1 MAKEMKR
8 VLRENTT
15 VDTQTGEVLKR
26 ETTVQF
32 SKEPG
37 FVKLYFDCL
46 GVYIKNDGL
55 SASLNDMLLEVLH
68 RASYAQD
75 GQIVHLGAYDKE
87 QICKA
92 THKSMRR
99 LEQAITTWVKN
110 RVLIRVARGIYQVNP
125 FIFGRGDWRDIAN
138 LRATFNFSEG
148 SVTVTR
154 DYKDGH
160 YEELDTQ
167 NTSETHEDAL
177 EGASEQEQSTGTPVT
192 FPTKFS
198 ERMRAA
204 MFPQQNL
211 KRREALFCWARRRF
225 APAKCRNALLLS
237 SKSAKLSFSQE
248 KLLTTHCHEPA
259 HISHQWTCE
268 SVSGSHLRKRSDE
281 ENPQRCYDPSDDRDG
296 TAGVPSTQ
304 PV

>member
-8 VLRENTT
+8 VLRENTLLT
-15 VDTQTGEVLKR
+15 PKQAKFLSENYGAVL
-26 ETTVQF
+26 
-32 SKEPG
+32 KEPG

-87 QICKA
+87 QICDKA

-125 FIFGRGDWRDIAN
+125 FILGAEIGEISPITRN
-138 LRATFNFSEG
+138 NFSEG
-148 SVTVTR
+148 SVT

-160 YEELDTQ
+160 YENVQ
-167 NTSETHEDAL
+167 NTSET
-177 EGASEQEQSTGTPVT
+177 
-192 FPTKFS
+192 F
-198 ERMRAA
+198 
-204 MFPQQNL
+204 
-211 KRREALFCWARRRF
+211 
-225 APAKCRNALLLS
+225 
-237 SKSAKLSFSQE
+237 
-248 KLLTTHCHEPA
+248 
-259 HISHQWTCE
+259 
-268 SVSGSHLRKRSDE
+268 
-281 ENPQRCYDPSDDRDG
+281 
-296 TAGVPSTQ
+296 
-304 PV
+304 

>member
-110 RVLIRVARGIYQVNP
+110 RVLIRVAR
-125 FIFGRGDWRDIAN
+125 N
-138 LRATFNFSEG
+138 LSGESLYF
-148 SVTVTR
+148 
-154 DYKDGH
+154 
-160 YEELDTQ
+160 
-167 NTSETHEDAL
+167 
-177 EGASEQEQSTGTPVT
+177 
-192 FPTKFS
+192 
-198 ERMRAA
+198 
-204 MFPQQNL
+204 
-211 KRREALFCWARRRF
+211 WARRLARYRQF
-225 APAKCRNALLLS
+225 TRNLLTSPKALLPLHVITRT
-237 SKSAKLSFSQE
+237 ATMRNL
-248 KLLTTHCHEPA
+248 
-259 HISHQWTCE
+259 I
-268 SVSGSHLRKRSDE
+268 RKIPLKRTRM
-281 ENPQRCYDPSDDRDG
+281 P
-296 TAGVPSTQ
+296 
-304 PV
+304 

>member
-1 MAKEMKR
+1 MQS
-8 VLRENTT
+8 
-15 VDTQTGEVLKR
+15 DSQ
-26 ETTVQF
+26 
-32 SKEPG
+32 
-37 FVKLYFDCL
+37 
-46 GVYIKNDGL
+46 
-55 SASLNDMLLEVLH
+55 
-68 RASYAQD
+68 
-75 GQIVHLGAYDKE
+75 
-87 QICKA
+87 
-92 THKSMRR
+92 SMRR

-138 LRATFNFSEG
+138 LRATFFSEG

-177 EGASEQEQSTGTPVT
+177 EGRLSKNRYRNTSDLSSEVQRANASGNVP
-192 FPTKFS
+192 PTKF
-198 ERMRAA
+198 EAA
-204 MFPQQNL
+204 RSRFL
-211 KRREALFCWARRRF
+211 LGATAFRTREM
-225 APAKCRNALLLS
+225 
-237 SKSAKLSFSQE
+237 Q
-248 KLLTTHCHEPA
+248 LTAHCHEPA

-268 SVSGSHLRKRSDE
+268 SVSGSHLRERSDE

>member
-15 VDTQTGEVLKR
+15 VDAQTGEVLKR

-138 LRATFNFSEG
+138 LRATLTSPKALLPLH
-148 SVTVTR
+148 VITR
-154 DYKDGH
+154 
-160 YEELDTQ
+160 TA
-167 NTSETHEDAL
+167 T
-177 EGASEQEQSTGTPVT
+177 
-192 FPTKFS
+192 
-198 ERMRAA
+198 MRNLIRKI
-204 MFPQQNL
+204 PL
-211 KRREALFCWARRRF
+211 KRTRM
-225 APAKCRNALLLS
+225 P
-237 SKSAKLSFSQE
+237 
-248 KLLTTHCHEPA
+248 
-259 HISHQWTCE
+259 
-268 SVSGSHLRKRSDE
+268 
-281 ENPQRCYDPSDDRDG
+281 
-296 TAGVPSTQ
+296 
-304 PV
+304 

>member
-15 VDTQTGEVLKR
+15 VDTQTGEVLKLR
-26 ETTVQF
+26 NYGAVLKRAWLRQAF
-32 SKEPG
+32 
-37 FVKLYFDCL
+37 YFDCL

-125 FIFGRGDWRDIAN
+125 FIFGAEIGEISPIYAQPLTSPKALLPLHVITRTATMRN
-138 LRATFNFSEG
+138 LIR
-148 SVTVTR
+148 
-154 DYKDGH
+154 KI
-160 YEELDTQ
+160 
-167 NTSETHEDAL
+167 
-177 EGASEQEQSTGTPVT
+177 P
-192 FPTKFS
+192 
-198 ERMRAA
+198 
-204 MFPQQNL
+204 L
-211 KRREALFCWARRRF
+211 KRTRM
-225 APAKCRNALLLS
+225 P
-237 SKSAKLSFSQE
+237 
-248 KLLTTHCHEPA
+248 
-259 HISHQWTCE
+259 
-268 SVSGSHLRKRSDE
+268 
-281 ENPQRCYDPSDDRDG
+281 
-296 TAGVPSTQ
+296 
-304 PV
+304 

>member
-1 MAKEMKR
+1 
-8 VLRENTT
+8 
-15 VDTQTGEVLKR
+15 
-26 ETTVQF
+26 
-32 SKEPG
+32 
-37 FVKLYFDCL
+37 
-46 GVYIKNDGL
+46 
-55 SASLNDMLLEVLH
+55 MLLEVLH

-125 FIFGRGDWRDIAN
+125 FIFGGDWRDIAN

-167 NTSETHEDAL
+167 NTSETHEDA
-177 EGASEQEQSTGTPVT
+177 P
-192 FPTKFS
+192 
-198 ERMRAA
+198 
-204 MFPQQNL
+204 
-211 KRREALFCWARRRF
+211 RR
-225 APAKCRNALLLS
+225 
-237 SKSAKLSFSQE
+237 
-248 KLLTTHCHEPA
+248 
-259 HISHQWTCE
+259 
-268 SVSGSHLRKRSDE
+268 
-281 ENPQRCYDPSDDRDG
+281 
-296 TAGVPSTQ
+296 GV
-304 PV
+304 

>member
-160 YEELDTQ
+160 YEELDMQ

-177 EGASEQEQSTGTPVT
+177 EGASEQEQV
-192 FPTKFS
+192 
-198 ERMRAA
+198 
-204 MFPQQNL
+204 
-211 KRREALFCWARRRF
+211 
-225 APAKCRNALLLS
+225 
-237 SKSAKLSFSQE
+237 QE
-248 KLLTTHCHEPA
+248 
-259 HISHQWTCE
+259 HQ
-268 SVSGSHLRKRSDE
+268 
-281 ENPQRCYDPSDDRDG
+281 
-296 TAGVPSTQ
+296 
-304 PV
+304 

>member
-1 MAKEMKR
+1 
-8 VLRENTT
+8 
-15 VDTQTGEVLKR
+15 
-26 ETTVQF
+26 
-32 SKEPG
+32 
-37 FVKLYFDCL
+37 
-46 GVYIKNDGL
+46 
-55 SASLNDMLLEVLH
+55 MLLEVLH

-75 GQIVHLGAYDKE
+75 GKSYTLAHTTRSKFA
-87 QICKA
+87 KA

-177 EGASEQEQSTGTPVT
+177 EGASEQEQV
-192 FPTKFS
+192 
-198 ERMRAA
+198 
-204 MFPQQNL
+204 
-211 KRREALFCWARRRF
+211 
-225 APAKCRNALLLS
+225 
-237 SKSAKLSFSQE
+237 QE
-248 KLLTTHCHEPA
+248 
-259 HISHQWTCE
+259 HQ
-268 SVSGSHLRKRSDE
+268 
-281 ENPQRCYDPSDDRDG
+281 
-296 TAGVPSTQ
+296 
-304 PV
+304 

>member
-1 MAKEMKR
+1 M
-8 VLRENTT
+8 RENTT

-26 ETTVQF
+26 EKLRCSSQ
-32 SKEPG
+32 KEPG

-138 LRATFNFSEG
+138 LRATS
-148 SVTVTR
+148 SPKALLPLR

-177 EGASEQEQSTGTPVT
+177 EGRLSKNSTGTPVT
-192 FPTKFS
+192 APEVQRANASGNVPPTKFEAARS
-198 ERMRAA
+198 RFLLGATFRTREMQKCASPFVEVRQIEFLARETPNYIATNLHIPSVMDMRA
-204 MFPQQNL
+204 
-211 KRREALFCWARRRF
+211 
-225 APAKCRNALLLS
+225 
-237 SKSAKLSFSQE
+237 
-248 KLLTTHCHEPA
+248 
-259 HISHQWTCE
+259 
-268 SVSGSHLRKRSDE
+268 
-281 ENPQRCYDPSDDRDG
+281 
-296 TAGVPSTQ
+296 
-304 PV
+304 

>member
-138 LRATFNFSEG
+138 LRATLTSPKALLPL
-148 SVTVTR
+148 R

-177 EGASEQEQSTGTPVT
+177 EGASEQEQYRNTSDLSNEVQ
-192 FPTKFS
+192 
-198 ERMRAA
+198 RANA
-204 MFPQQNL
+204 SGNVPQQNL
-211 KRREALFCWARRRF
+211 KRREAAFCWARRRF

-248 KLLTTHCHEPA
+248 KLLA
-259 HISHQWTCE
+259 
-268 SVSGSHLRKRSDE
+268 
-281 ENPQRCYDPSDDRDG
+281 
-296 TAGVPSTQ
+296 
-304 PV
+304 

>member
-26 ETTVQF
+26 NYGAVL
-32 SKEPG
+32 KEPG

-92 THKSMRR
+92 THSMRR

-138 LRATFNFSEG
+138 LRATL
-148 SVTVTR
+148 T
-154 DYKDGH
+154 
-160 YEELDTQ
+160 L
-167 NTSETHEDAL
+167 
-177 EGASEQEQSTGTPVT
+177 
-192 FPTKFS
+192 
-198 ERMRAA
+198 
-204 MFPQQNL
+204 
-211 KRREALFCWARRRF
+211 RRL
-225 APAKCRNALLLS
+225 
-237 SKSAKLSFSQE
+237 
-248 KLLTTHCHEPA
+248 
-259 HISHQWTCE
+259 
-268 SVSGSHLRKRSDE
+268 
-281 ENPQRCYDPSDDRDG
+281 CYRY
-296 TAGVPSTQ
+296 T
-304 PV
+304 